1 MATLNDKLLGFIRTG
16 LQATATAMAAPL
28 GFRLFLDA
36 GERESV
42 RLNEYET
49 RSAAELNSQV
59 FGTLYLDP
67 SNRAPIKGL
76 TVLTIRATLEVLCE
90 LRRVPTDP
98 SGEFPELERLRSVL
112 DTFAASNNGQTF
124 AEELDGKTFNITPN
138 FSPAVVGDVMEV
150 VSNFGEVLPLF
161 LSVTFTAVEGG
172 VSSNDVTIYIDGYP
186 VYYESAVLTRSKM
199 VDQYTYHE
207 RAPLNANTVQHGFGV
222 DFIAPLLTGAL
233 GDALMR
239 EILGGSFNEAH
250 AVSIERETIER
261 ETGERKKVINT
272 YLCIFGNSSAN
283 LQPGKNVGATVS
295 LVEGNMDL
303 FSFYPTIWYVVNRPT
318 DADVGFRPSFPENT
332 TPSESNRVLVVT
344 EQMDGTVEKTIKT
357 DSQMPGNSQT
367 ARWVIL
373 RNGF

>member
-1 MATLNDKLLGFIRTG
+1 MATLNDKLLEFIQTG
-16 LQATATAMAAPL
+16 LQGTATEMAAPL
-28 GFRLFLDA
+28 YFRLFLDA

-59 FGTLYLDP
+59 FGTLYLDT

-112 DTFAASNNGQTF
+112 DTFAADFNGQTF

-172 VSSNDVTIYIDGYP
+172 VSSNDVTIYIDGHP
-186 VYYESAVLTRSKM
+186 VYYESAVFTRSKM
-199 VDQYTYHE
+199 VDQYTYSIG
-207 RAPLNANTVQHGFGV
+207 APLTANTVQHGFGV
-222 DFIAPLLTGAL
+222 DFIAPLLTGDL
-233 GDALMR
+233 GDSLMR
-239 EILGGSFNEAH
+239 EILRGSFNAAH
-250 AVSIERETIER
+250 AVIIEHEETEN
-261 ETGERKKVINT
+261 GERKKVFDT

-283 LQPGKNVGATVS
+283 LMPGKNVGATVS
-295 LVEGNMDL
+295 FVEGNKDL
-303 FSFYPTIWYVVNRPT
+303 LSFDARIWYTSSTKPT
-318 DADVGFRPSFPENT
+318 NAEIEDKVGELPSAD
-332 TPSESNRVLVVT
+332 NRVLFVL
-344 EQMDGTVEKTIKT
+344 QNKDGTWQLSLEGENGIV
-357 DSQMPGNSQT
+357 PGNESQT
-367 ARWVIL
+367 AKWMVL
-373 RNGF
+373 KNGF

>member
-1 MATLNDKLLGFIRTG
+1 MTLNAKLLEFVRDG
-16 LQATATAMAAPL
+16 LNDAAA
-28 GFRLFLDA
+28 GVLDFA
-36 GERESV
+36 IFSEVGERESV
-42 RLNEYET
+42 RTNDFET
-49 RSAAELNSQV
+49 REPAELLRKIY
-59 FGTLYLDP
+59 GTLYLDP

-76 TVLTIRATLEVLCE
+76 SVLTIRATLEVLCE

-112 DTFAASNNGQTF
+112 DTFAESFNGQTF
-124 AEELDGKTFNITPN
+124 AEVLDGKTFNITPN

-186 VYYESAVLTRSKM
+186 VYYESAVFTRSKM
-199 VDQYTYHE
+199 VDQYTYSIG
-207 RAPLNANTVQHGFGV
+207 APLTANTVQHGFGV

-233 GDALMR
+233 GDSLMQ
-239 EILGGSFNEAH
+239 EILRGSFNDAH
-250 AVSIERETIER
+250 AVIIEHAETEN
-261 ETGERKKVINT
+261 GERKKVFNT

-283 LQPGKNVGATVS
+283 LMPGKNVGATVS

-303 FSFYPTIWYVVNRPT
+303 LTFNPTIWYVVNRPT
-318 DADVGFRPSFPENT
+318 GADVGFRPSYPDGTN
-332 TPSESNRVLVVT
+332 PKESNRVLVVT
-344 EQMDGTVEKTIKT
+344 EQTDGTIQKTIMT
-357 DSQMPGNSQT
+357 TNQMPGNSQT

>member
-1 MATLNDKLLGFIRTG
+1 MATLNDKLLGFIQTG
-16 LQATATAMAAPL
+16 LQATAKEMGAPL

-76 TVLTIRATLEVLCE
+76 TVLTIRATVEVLCE

-112 DTFAASNNGQTF
+112 DTFAASFNGQTF
-124 AEELDGKTFNITPN
+124 AEVLDGKTFNITPN

-199 VDQYTYHE
+199 VDQYTYSTN
-207 RAPLNANTVQHGFGV
+207 APLTANTVQHGFGV

-250 AVSIERETIER
+250 AVIIERGET
-261 ETGERKKVINT
+261 INT

-303 FSFYPTIWYVVNRPT
+303 LSFSNSIVWDEIKRP
-318 DADVGFRPSFPENT
+318 DGAGVGFRPSFPAGVN
-332 TPSESNRVLVVT
+332 PSEDNRVLVVT

-357 DSQMPGNSQT
+357 NNQMPGNSQT

>member
-1 MATLNDKLLGFIRTG
+1 MATLNDKLLEFIQTG
-16 LQATATAMAAPL
+16 LQATAKAMGAPL
-28 GFRLFLDA
+28 DFRIFLDA

-49 RSAAELNSQV
+49 RSAEELNSQV

-98 SGEFPELERLRSVL
+98 SGEFPELECLRSLL
-112 DTFAASNNGQTF
+112 DTYAARLNGQTF
-124 AEELDGKTFNITPN
+124 AEVLDGKTFNITPN

-172 VSSNDVTIYIDGYP
+172 VSSNDVTIYIDGHP

-199 VDQYTYHE
+199 VDQYTYHTG
-207 RAPLNANTVQHGFGV
+207 APLTANTVQHGFGV

-239 EILGGSFNEAH
+239 EILGGSFNAAH
-250 AVSIERETIER
+250 AVIIERGETI
-261 ETGERKKVINT
+261 NS

-295 LVEGNMDL
+295 LVEGNMEL
-303 FSFYPTIWYVVNRPT
+303 LSFDDSLIWDEVKRP
-318 DADVGFRPSFPENT
+318 AGAVGFLPSFPTGTN
-332 TPSESNRVLVVT
+332 PSAKNRVLVVT
-344 EQMDGTVEKTIKT
+344 ENEDGTIQKTIT
-357 DSQMPGNSQT
+357 DGEMPGDDET
-367 ARWVIL
+367 VRWVIL